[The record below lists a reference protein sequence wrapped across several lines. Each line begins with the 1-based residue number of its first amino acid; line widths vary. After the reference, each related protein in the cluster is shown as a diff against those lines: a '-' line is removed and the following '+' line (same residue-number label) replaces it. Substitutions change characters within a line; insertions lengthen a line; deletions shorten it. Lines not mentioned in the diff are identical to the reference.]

1 MVNAEVLPLIIFS
14 LVFGGVL
21 TTLGERGQIIIRFF
35 EGVNEAIMG
44 MVHILRG
51 WPPPCAF
58 IAHDRKR
65 TAPSGWQDIGCHS
78 I

>member
-1 MVNAEVLPLIIFS
+1 VLPLIIFS

-44 MVHILRG
+44 MVHNLMWPATRIGGQIGGQSTCFITNG
-51 WPPPCAF
+51 WRDSFNASTP
-58 IAHDRKR
+58 KN
-65 TAPSGWQDIGCHS
+65 
-78 I
+78 

>member
-21 TTLGERGQIIIRFF
+21 TTLGERAQIIIRFF

-44 MVHILRG
+44 MVHILIGGQSTCFITNG
-51 WPPPCAF
+51 WRDSFNASTP
-58 IAHDRKR
+58 KN
-65 TAPSGWQDIGCHS
+65 
-78 I
+78 